1 MAKLQ
6 QFDLDMT
13 DFNKKVEV
21 LDDLPLRAAKA
32 VWTEAARI
40 KVAVIGLVPVA
51 TGYLRTT
58 VEQDPPSKPVA
69 DPQGAYEVA
78 VTAGD
83 SDTPYAKEV
92 HETAG
97 IPNRGW
103 AWNPV
108 EQKAYQKSGYGKFL
122 EFPFFF
128 AAQGMEGRL
137 RRDIQGDLR

>member
-1 MAKLQ
+1 VAKLR
-6 QFDLDMT
+6 QFDIDLS

-21 LDDLPLRAAKA
+21 LDGLPLRAAKA
-32 VWTEAARI
+32 VWTEAERI

-58 VEQDPPSKPVA
+58 VEQDPPSKPVV
-69 DPQGAYEVA
+69 DPGGAYVAA
-78 VTAGD
+78 VTVGD

-103 AWNPV
+103 AWNPE

-128 AAQGMEGRL
+128 AVQGMEGRL